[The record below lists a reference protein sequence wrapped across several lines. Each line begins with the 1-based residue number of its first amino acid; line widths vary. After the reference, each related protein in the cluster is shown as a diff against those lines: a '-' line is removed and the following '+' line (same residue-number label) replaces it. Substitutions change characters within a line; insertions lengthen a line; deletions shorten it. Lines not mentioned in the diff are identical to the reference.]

1 MSVIDR
7 HIEYLLQR
15 HDCVVVPGLG
25 AFLCRYDAARFDENG
40 VRIMPPGRRLAFN
53 RWLSEGDRMLVA
65 SVARGERISVE
76 RATQLVESE
85 VEQLIGAARRDG
97 EAPVGGLGMLY
108 VAEND
113 EIAFEPSAVAGI
125 NGAFYGLLPI
135 APMTLAERQAATE
148 AARQRVAPVAD
159 VTADEEEGKARR
171 LWTGIRAWRSYAS
184 GAVATLAVIVTLALF
199 VASPIRIE
207 KNTQTASIAPVAQ
220 KYTASCATDAGTSS
234 EGWRSLLCGNVEG
247 VSRAVPDA
255 LSYVQEYTA
264 PVETP
269 AVAEQ
274 AATALAEEAAA
285 KIAPAPAMGAE
296 ARAAVKAA
304 EAVAAPKSEPS
315 GEGVR
320 FNAEDPYCV
329 VVASFPTE
337 SQAKVFI
344 AQHASSQLGVVEMDG
359 RYRVYA
365 ATGRDY
371 ASATAMA
378 KRVGQKD
385 AWVCRR

>member
-53 RWLSEGDRMLVA
+53 RWLSEGDGMLVA

-76 RATQLVESE
+76 RASQLIETE

-97 EAPVGGLGMLY
+97 EAPVGRLGMLY

-113 EIAFEPSAVAGI
+113 EIAFEPAALAGI

-135 APMTLAERQAATE
+135 APMTLAERQAAME
-148 AARQRVAPVAD
+148 AARQRVAPVAA
-159 VTADEEEGKARR
+159 VQPEEEEGKTRR
-171 LWTGIRAWRSYAS
+171 VWTGIRAWRSYAS

-220 KYTASCATDAGTSS
+220 KYTASSATDAGTST

-269 AVAEQ
+269 AV
-274 AATALAEEAAA
+274 TEEAAKA
-285 KIAPAPAMGAE
+285 PQESTSAIAPTPS
-296 ARAAVKAA
+296 KAA
-304 EAVAAPKSEPS
+304 EAEAPVKAIEAVAASKSEPS
-315 GEGVR
+315 GEGLR

-365 ATGRDY
+365 ATGREY